1 MSSIWGEGL
10 YAKYY
15 FGYRL
20 SLRRNSLVH
29 EVILNFG
36 KLCFTMTL
44 YRRS

>member
-1 MSSIWGEGL
+1 MNSIWGEGL

-36 KLCFTMTL
+36 KLRLTMLL
-44 YRRS
+44 YRRN